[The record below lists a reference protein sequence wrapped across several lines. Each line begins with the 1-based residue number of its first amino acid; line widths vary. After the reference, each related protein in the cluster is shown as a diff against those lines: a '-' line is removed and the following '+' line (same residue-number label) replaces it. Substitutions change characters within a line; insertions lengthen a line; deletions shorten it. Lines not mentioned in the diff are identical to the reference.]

1 MGFLKK
7 ITLII
12 FILFLAGCGKS
23 LMKFGMKPDPNPYVM
38 FGKNP
43 SRDFFVPVDVSD
55 SVKLLWEQSAYG
67 SFPNSSV
74 SIYNEYVFINDLAG
88 RVFAYNIESGKQA
101 GMLKYKGAVYSTPLL
116 YQSKIIFPSVQEK
129 DHITELVFYDYSD
142 GKEIDVDE
150 IEGKILSEMIALEK
164 SFIFLTDDGTVY
176 KYGIQ
181 NRKLWETS
189 TNKRTHGSPSLKD
202 GKIIFGNDYGEVIAL
217 DANNGDSVYV
227 MKFEGIFNGA
237 PSIDQNTFYISNDNG
252 KIYSIKLDDGS
263 LNWVFDTGAR
273 ILMTP
278 AFDNMNLIVGN
289 LAGELFSLNK
299 STGKLNWKTSY
310 GGIFN
315 ATPLLTNNRIIIPD
329 SFLAYYFIDKSNGKV
344 VKKIPLDGRAR
355 LTPVYF
361 NNVLFLGYDNG
372 NLRAY
377 EFVQ

>member
-1 MGFLKK
+1 
-7 ITLII
+7 
-12 FILFLAGCGKS
+12 
-23 LMKFGMKPDPNPYVM
+23 
-38 FGKNP
+38 
-43 SRDFFVPVDVSD
+43 
-55 SVKLLWEQSAYG
+55 
-67 SFPNSSV
+67 
-74 SIYNEYVFINDLAG
+74 
-88 RVFAYNIESGKQA
+88 
-101 GMLKYKGAVYSTPLL
+101 
-116 YQSKIIFPSVQEK
+116 
-129 DHITELVFYDYSD
+129 
-142 GKEIDVDE
+142 
-150 IEGKILSEMIALEK
+150 
-164 SFIFLTDDGTVY
+164 
-176 KYGIQ
+176 
-181 NRKLWETS
+181 
-189 TNKRTHGSPSLKD
+189 
-202 GKIIFGNDYGEVIAL
+202 
-217 DANNGDSVYV
+217 
-227 MKFEGIFNGA
+227 
-237 PSIDQNTFYISNDNG
+237 
-252 KIYSIKLDDGS
+252 
-263 LNWVFDTGAR
+263 VFDTGAR